1 MIKAAPT
8 RLLGLVT
15 CMAHPQVAADDCG
28 LQAALDEA
36 GVGSVGVAWNDP
48 DVDWQDYDAVVLRS
62 TWDYHTQHCAFE
74 RWLTQL
80 EVAGVHVLNPV
91 ATLRWNADKHYL
103 AQLAGMGAQ
112 VVPTQVVDGHGL
124 AALMQ
129 QRAGESL
136 VIKPTIS
143 GNSWHTVQ
151 GVAGSDDLDGKLQA
165 LPIALSY
172 LVQPYLQEIQ
182 TQGEWS
188 MIYFG
193 GRFSHAVRKVPAA
206 GDYRVQSDFGGR
218 AFPAE
223 PDVHVLR
230 DAEQCLRAVARLGH
244 GGHVY
249 ARVDGIVSEGR
260 LQLMEVELIE
270 PNLFLRSSDGA
281 AARFAQAILAS
292 MDAKSSLARHRVRG

>member
-1 MIKAAPT
+1 MIGAAPER
-8 RLLGLVT
+8 RLALVT
-15 CMAHPQVAADDCG
+15 CNAHPQVAADDCA
-28 LQAALDEA
+28 LQAALEVA
-36 GVGSVGVAWNDP
+36 GIGSVGAAWNDP
-48 DVDWQDYDAVVLRS
+48 DVDWEGFDAVVLRS
-62 TWDYHTQHCAFE
+62 AWDYHTQYPAFE
-74 RWLTQL
+74 HWLTRL
-80 EVAGVHVLNPV
+80 EAAGVHVLNPV

-103 AQLAGMGAQ
+103 AQLAGMGAP
-112 VVPTQVVDGHGL
+112 VVPTQVVDGHRL
-124 AALMQ
+124 AALIQ

-151 GVAGSDDLDGKLQA
+151 GVAGSDDLGGKLQA

-188 MIYFG
+188 MMYFG

-249 ARVDGIVSEGR
+249 ARVDGIVSERR